1 MIQFIKNQFKDITMA
16 TNSPMPNFSF
26 ANKKSEIT
34 IWQKTLRTELLK
46 ALKLTHL
53 FSIKKTIPLNINII
67 NSEKNEFWQSQEI
80 SLQSTKTRKIRVK
93 LTTPLKEKESY
104 PAIVA
109 IHGHGG
115 SKESVYDKSSQYKGF
130 ATDLANEAITISTDV
145 GQHELQDQTLTLMG
159 ERLWV
164 LIRCVDFLNQMEI
177 INLKKIGCAGLS
189 LGAEMAM
196 WLGAID
202 TRITATVSSGFLTT
216 MDQMEKNHCLC
227 WKFDGL
233 RELADWSDI
242 FSLIAPRPLLC
253 QNGIQEKPE
262 QFPTELAKEAFS
274 LIQPAYK
281 EYGQEQLVDLKI
293 HEGEHEI
300 DLPSLKSFFDNTI
313 L

>member
-1 MIQFIKNQFKDITMA
+1 MI
-16 TNSPMPNFSF
+16 TNSPIPQFSF
-26 ANKKSEIT
+26 ANKTSGIT
-34 IWQKTLRTELLK
+34 TWQKTLRKELIK
-46 ALKLTHL
+46 ALKLTKL

-67 NSEKNEFWQSQEI
+67 NSKKNELWESQEI
-80 SLQSTKTRKIRVK
+80 SIQSTKTRKIRIK
-93 LTTPLKEKESY
+93 LTIPSKQKDAY

-115 SKESVYDKSSQYKGF
+115 SKESVYDKASIYKGF
-130 ATDLANEAITISTDV
+130 AADLANEAITISTDV

-159 ERLWV
+159 ERLWD

-177 INLKKIGCAGLS
+177 INFKKIGCAGLS

-196 WLGAID
+196 WLAAVD

-233 RELADWSDI
+233 RELADWTDI

-253 QNGIQEKPE
+253 QNGIQEKPD
-262 QFPTELAKEAFS
+262 QFPTKLAKEAFS

-293 HEGEHEI
+293 HGGEHEI
-300 DLPSLKSFFDNTI
+300 DLSSLKSFFDNTI